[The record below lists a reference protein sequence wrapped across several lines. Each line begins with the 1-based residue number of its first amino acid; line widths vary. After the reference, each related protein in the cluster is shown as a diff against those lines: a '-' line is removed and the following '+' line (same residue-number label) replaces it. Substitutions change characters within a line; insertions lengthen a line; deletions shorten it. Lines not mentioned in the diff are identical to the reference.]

1 MMVFFDRVKSRA
13 RAIML
18 PQQWST
24 EGLISTEAESQAEG
38 YFFSRG
44 QGQPRNISEVSYQ
57 LWQPFKNY
65 YIWHI
70 AWMTG
75 LKTSISVSCKRSKWS
90 FTYFNR
96 LRCSSRINCFWSE
109 QIVNISTNIIELTLD
124 IFFSRI
130 FSKNLWKIRIM
141 KLGFLGLSLLNG
153 TEYLFINLEF
163 KEKDIYTLS
172 GHFLV
177 LEQTELFGVWS
188 LLGPKT
194 SFLTS
199 IPP

>member
-1 MMVFFDRVKSRA
+1 
-13 RAIML
+13 
-18 PQQWST
+18 
-24 EGLISTEAESQAEG
+24 
-38 YFFSRG
+38 
-44 QGQPRNISEVSYQ
+44 
-57 LWQPFKNY
+57 
-65 YIWHI
+65 
-70 AWMTG
+70 
-75 LKTSISVSCKRSKWS
+75 
-90 FTYFNR
+90 
-96 LRCSSRINCFWSE
+96 
-109 QIVNISTNIIELTLD
+109 
-124 IFFSRI
+124 
-130 FSKNLWKIRIM
+130 M